1 MVGGKP
7 LYTAFPAPLV
17 KVKVIFWKALASDA
31 PPRTNIIYTPK
42 TDCSLRV
49 LARPS
54 HKTAV
59 ARDEL
64 AVYAVNS
71 LENFVRISC
80 SRQKVVRLFR
90 KSYHFFPYQ
99 LFPSP
104 YQLFPLLYQL
114 FPLQGTPIPRTR
126 TASSFS
132 SMAASIRGTGFWLN
146 FESLFFI
153 VFPDDRHAR
162 ISCYSKTHNLMRWTS
177 SRRLPSNASH
187 PIVDVRD

>member
-1 MVGGKP
+1 MRM
-7 LYTAFPAPLV
+7 Y
-17 KVKVIFWKALASDA
+17 
-31 PPRTNIIYTPK
+31 IIYAPK

-59 ARDEL
+59 ADDET
-64 AVYAVNS
+64 AVYTENS

-80 SRQKVVRLFR
+80 SHQKVVQLFR

-114 FPLQGTPIPRTR
+114 FPSQGTPSPRTG
-126 TASSFS
+126 
-132 SMAASIRGTGFWLN
+132 AASFLCLRNLDAIGT
-146 FESLFFI
+146 
-153 VFPDDRHAR
+153 H
-162 ISCYSKTHNLMRWTS
+162 
-177 SRRLPSNASH
+177 
-187 PIVDVRD
+187 